1 MQCYDGDSASVRHRR
16 EGCDIAVQVR
26 IVILQ
31 VVTILNSRH
40 KDALAITRAR
50 VSLSKFCDVFE
61 HIDQASQDDRY
72 AKLDTTAFSAFLG
85 FNVRQQQDV
94 GDYVDKFGDK
104 FLDAVALC
112 IAGKVPVWRSRFNC
126 ECSNTEAEPS

>member
-1 MQCYDGDSASVRHRR
+1 MQCYDGDSASVRHSR
-16 EGCDIAVQVR
+16 EGCDIAVQVC
-26 IVILQ
+26 IVILAGCHH
-31 VVTILNSRH
+31 LSSRH
-40 KDALAITRAR
+40 KDALSITRAR

-61 HIDQASQDDRY
+61 HIDKASQDDRY

-104 FLDAVALC
+104 FLEAVALC
-112 IAGKVPVWRSRFNC
+112 IAGSSCLAFTFHC
-126 ECSNTEAEPS
+126 DCSNTEAEPS